1 MKLNKNL
8 VISFLALIILV
19 GCQSVKNTLT
29 LKKDQSVDEF
39 LIEKKNPLVLPP
51 DYSELPVPK
60 KQNDTKRRGG
70 RAKLKQWGMAFQLA
84 KKNKSSCIIIC
95 GGGGGGVQ
103 NPYYASAQ
111 EETLCILLAAS

>member
-8 VISFLALIILV
+8 VITFLAFITFV

-60 KQNDTKRRGG
+60 KQNETK
-70 RAKLKQWGMAFQLA
+70 KVSVQDENIDLSEILEKSD
-84 KKNKSSCIIIC
+84 KKKKISGNGNIEKSISEIIE
-95 GGGGGGVQ
+95 
-103 NPYYASAQ
+103 S
-111 EETLCILLAAS
+111 E

>member
-19 GCQSVKNTLT
+19 GCQSFKNTLT

-60 KQNDTKRRGG
+60 KQNETKK
-70 RAKLKQWGMAFQLA
+70 ASVQDENIDLSEVLEKSD
-84 KKNKSSCIIIC
+84 KKKTISGNGDIEKSISEIIE
-95 GGGGGGVQ
+95 
-103 NPYYASAQ
+103 S
-111 EETLCILLAAS
+111 E

>member
-1 MKLNKNL
+1 MKINKNL

-19 GCQSVKNTLT
+19 GCQSIKKTLT

-60 KQNDTKRRGG
+60 KQNETKK
-70 RAKLKQWGMAFQLA
+70 ASVQDENIDLSEVLEKSD
-84 KKNKSSCIIIC
+84 KKKKISGNGNIEKSISEIIE
-95 GGGGGGVQ
+95 
-103 NPYYASAQ
+103 S
-111 EETLCILLAAS
+111 E

>member
-19 GCQSVKNTLT
+19 GCQSFKNTLT

-39 LIEKKNPLVLPP
+39 LIEKKNPLILPP

-60 KQNDTKRRGG
+60 KQNETKK
-70 RAKLKQWGMAFQLA
+70 ASVQDENIDLSEVLEKSD
-84 KKNKSSCIIIC
+84 KKKKISGNGNIEKSISEIIE
-95 GGGGGGVQ
+95 
-103 NPYYASAQ
+103 S
-111 EETLCILLAAS
+111 E

>member
-19 GCQSVKNTLT
+19 GCQSFKNTLT

-39 LIEKKNPLVLPP
+39 LIKKKNPLVLPP

-60 KQNDTKRRGG
+60 KQNETKK
-70 RAKLKQWGMAFQLA
+70 ASVQDENIDLSEVLKKSD
-84 KKNKSSCIIIC
+84 KKKTISGNGDIEKSISEIIE
-95 GGGGGGVQ
+95 
-103 NPYYASAQ
+103 S
-111 EETLCILLAAS
+111 E

>member
-19 GCQSVKNTLT
+19 GCNSVKNTLT

-39 LIEKKNPLVLPP
+39 LIEKKNPLILPP

-60 KQNDTKRRGG
+60 KQNETKK
-70 RAKLKQWGMAFQLA
+70 ASVQDENIDLSEVLEKSD
-84 KKNKSSCIIIC
+84 KKKTISGNGDIEKSISEIIE
-95 GGGGGGVQ
+95 
-103 NPYYASAQ
+103 S
-111 EETLCILLAAS
+111 E

>member
-8 VISFLALIILV
+8 VITFLAFIILV

-29 LKKDQSVDEF
+29 LKKDQNVDEF

-60 KQNDTKRRGG
+60 KQNETK
-70 RAKLKQWGMAFQLA
+70 KVSVQDENIDLSEILEKSD
-84 KKNKSSCIIIC
+84 KKKKISGNGNIEKSISEII
-95 GGGGGGVQ
+95 
-103 NPYYASAQ
+103 
-111 EETLCILLAAS
+111 ERE

>member
-8 VISFLALIILV
+8 VITFSALIILM

-60 KQNDTKRRGG
+60 KQNETKK
-70 RAKLKQWGMAFQLA
+70 ASVQDENIDLSEVLKKSD
-84 KKNKSSCIIIC
+84 KKKKVSGNGNIEKSISEIIE
-95 GGGGGGVQ
+95 
-103 NPYYASAQ
+103 S
-111 EETLCILLAAS
+111 E

>member
-8 VISFLALIILV
+8 VITFSALIILM

-29 LKKDQSVDEF
+29 LKKNQSVDEF

-60 KQNDTKRRGG
+60 KQNETKK
-70 RAKLKQWGMAFQLA
+70 ASVQDENIDLSEILEKSD
-84 KKNKSSCIIIC
+84 KKKKISGNGNIEKSISEIIE
-95 GGGGGGVQ
+95 
-103 NPYYASAQ
+103 S
-111 EETLCILLAAS
+111 E

>member
-19 GCQSVKNTLT
+19 GCNSVKNTLT

-60 KQNDTKRRGG
+60 KQNETKK
-70 RAKLKQWGMAFQLA
+70 ASVQDENIDLSEVLEKSD
-84 KKNKSSCIIIC
+84 KKKKISGNGNIEKSISEIIE
-95 GGGGGGVQ
+95 
-103 NPYYASAQ
+103 S
-111 EETLCILLAAS
+111 E

>member
-8 VISFLALIILV
+8 VITFSALIILM

-29 LKKDQSVDEF
+29 LKKEQSVDEF

-60 KQNDTKRRGG
+60 KQNETKK
-70 RAKLKQWGMAFQLA
+70 ASVQDENIDLSEVLKKSD
-84 KKNKSSCIIIC
+84 KKKKVSGNGNIEKSISEIIE
-95 GGGGGGVQ
+95 
-103 NPYYASAQ
+103 S
-111 EETLCILLAAS
+111 E

>member
-8 VISFLALIILV
+8 VITFSALIILM

-60 KQNDTKRRGG
+60 KQNETKK
-70 RAKLKQWGMAFQLA
+70 ASVQDENIDLSEVLKKSD
-84 KKNKSSCIIIC
+84 KKKTISGNGDIEKSISEIIE
-95 GGGGGGVQ
+95 
-103 NPYYASAQ
+103 S
-111 EETLCILLAAS
+111 E

>member
-19 GCQSVKNTLT
+19 GCQSFKNTLT

-51 DYSELPVPK
+51 DHSELPLPK
-60 KQNDTKRRGG
+60 KQNETKK
-70 RAKLKQWGMAFQLA
+70 ASVQDENIDLSEVLKKSD
-84 KKNKSSCIIIC
+84 KKKTISGNGDIEKSISEIIE
-95 GGGGGGVQ
+95 
-103 NPYYASAQ
+103 S
-111 EETLCILLAAS
+111 E